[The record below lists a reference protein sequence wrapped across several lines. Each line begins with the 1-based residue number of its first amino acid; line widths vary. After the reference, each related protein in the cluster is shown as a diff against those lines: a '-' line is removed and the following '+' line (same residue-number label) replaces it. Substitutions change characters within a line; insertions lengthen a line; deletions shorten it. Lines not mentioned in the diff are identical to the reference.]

1 MKTEMLVVTIVSA
14 LMIASCQDSAV
25 LPDTGY
31 IKSKVNG
38 IKTIYSGSVNNNI
51 IHYIGDDELS
61 ASFHSTDDEYLTW
74 TITIRGVDFQKV
86 QLPYVIKGPG
96 DDTQDGPVFWCNILD
111 SNPKNSAYGRTL
123 AGTTSLYWD
132 AKLTLTSIEDN
143 IVKGTFE
150 GVGIGKTIFTDGE
163 FMAVFN

>member
-1 MKTEMLVVTIVSA
+1 MKTEMLVVTNVSA